1 LCGGDVVVLLEAGEF
16 GAIVAREAQGAVG
29 EDSLGVDEVAHYLAD
44 APFSGGVALQRVRFG
59 EAAKFRHGAFDLAG
73 ERSQNVAVGNE
84 VHVAAEVGCVLR
96 GVGLGYKKVR
106 HTRYV
111 TLREIASPNR
121 MNQETAG
128 EKFQQLVAIMARL
141 RGPGGCPW
149 DRQQTFD
156 SIKPFTL
163 EETYEVLDAID
174 HRDWGELAQELGD
187 FMLQAV
193 FYAQMASEQQLFRI
207 EDALDAINQKLVRR
221 HPHVFGEESAG
232 SADEVLSIWGR
243 VKDAEPKAE
252 RKKATGLLGG
262 VPRAL
267 PALVEAQQ
275 IASKAAGV
283 GFDWENAEQVLD
295 KLQEELAEFAQA
307 RRNAAQDELED
318 ELGDMLFVLVNLA
331 RFVKVDPEQA
341 LRRTNAKFRTRWSHI
356 EARLS
361 EQGRKPEDATID
373 EMEALWQEAKSK

>member
-1 LCGGDVVVLLEAGEF
+1 
-16 GAIVAREAQGAVG
+16 
-29 EDSLGVDEVAHYLAD
+29 
-44 APFSGGVALQRVRFG
+44 
-59 EAAKFRHGAFDLAG
+59 
-73 ERSQNVAVGNE
+73 
-84 VHVAAEVGCVLR
+84 
-96 GVGLGYKKVR
+96 
-106 HTRYV
+106 
-111 TLREIASPNR
+111 

-141 RGPGGCPW
+141 RAPGGCPW
-149 DRQQTFD
+149 DREQTFD

-174 HRDWGELAQELGD
+174 HRDWGELTQELGD
-187 FMLQAV
+187 FILQAV

-221 HPHVFGEESAG
+221 HPHVFGAESAH

-243 VKDAEPKAE
+243 VKSAEPKAA
-252 RKKATGLLGG
+252 RKLATGLLGG

-275 IASKAAGV
+275 IASRAAAV
-283 GFDWENAEQVLD
+283 GFDWENPEQVLD
-295 KLQEELAEFAQA
+295 KLHEELAEFATA

-318 ELGDMLFVLVNLA
+318 ELGDLLFVLVNLA

-356 EARLS
+356 EARLG
-361 EQGRKPEDATID
+361 EQGRKPEDAELD
-373 EMEALWQEAKSK
+373 EMEALWQEAKGQ